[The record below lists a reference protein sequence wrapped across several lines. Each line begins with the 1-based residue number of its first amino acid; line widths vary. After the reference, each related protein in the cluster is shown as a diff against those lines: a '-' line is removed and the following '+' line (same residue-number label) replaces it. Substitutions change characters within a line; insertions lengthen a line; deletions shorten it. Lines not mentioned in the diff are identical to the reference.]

1 MKGANKENFSSFIF
15 GDLKIEFS
23 LKFCNSAYE
32 NDFDIKLFKCSQFIK
47 GKDQE
52 IDQIKQIMKE
62 NYSVIIG
69 IWRYYE

>member
-32 NDFDIKLFKCSQFIK
+32 NDFDIKLFKFSQFIK

-52 IDQIKQIMKE
+52 IEQIK
-62 NYSVIIG
+62 
-69 IWRYYE
+69 